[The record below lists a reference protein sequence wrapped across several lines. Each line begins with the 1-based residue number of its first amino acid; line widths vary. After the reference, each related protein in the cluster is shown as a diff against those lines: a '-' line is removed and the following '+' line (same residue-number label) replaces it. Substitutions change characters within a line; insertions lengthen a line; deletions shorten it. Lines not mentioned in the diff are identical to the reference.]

1 MNTLKTFML
10 MVFLMLLFMWLGYM
24 FGGSTGMLFALVFA
38 TLMNFGMYWFSDK
51 LVLKMYRAKEVTE
64 ADHPRLYRIVKS
76 VVQKA
81 MLPMPKVYIVPSQG
95 PNAFAT
101 GRNPEHAAVA
111 ATEGILA
118 MLNDDEL
125 EGVIGHEIAH
135 IQNRDMLI
143 GTIAATFAG
152 AIGYIAHMAQ
162 WGAIFGGMGG
172 RSSDDEGGN
181 GGMIGVLVAAIVA
194 PIAAML
200 LQTAI
205 SRQREYKADA
215 EGGRI
220 TGKYHGLASALE
232 KLHRSP
238 VQLKLDDKPA
248 TANLMIVNPLSGR
261 GLLSLFSTHPPM
273 EERVKRLREL
283 AQHSVYTGYAG

>member
-10 MVFLMLLFMWLGYM
+10 MLVLLLLFMWLGYL
-24 FGGSTGMLFALVFA
+24 FGGSGGMLFAFVFA
-38 TLMNFGMYWFSDK
+38 SLLNFGMYWFSDK
-51 LVLKMYRAKEVTE
+51 LVLKMYKAREVNET
-64 ADHPRLYRIVKS
+64 DHPRLYRIVKS
-76 VVQKA
+76 VAQKA
-81 MLPMPKVYIVPSQG
+81 MLPMPKIYIVPSQG

-101 GRNPEHAAVA
+101 GRNPQNAAVA
-111 ATEGILA
+111 ATEGILQI
-118 MLNDDEL
+118 LNDDEL
-125 EGVIGHEIAH
+125 EGVIGHEMAH
-135 IQNRDMLI
+135 VQNRDMLI

-162 WGAIFGGMGG
+162 WGALFGGFGG
-172 RSSDDEGGN
+172 RSDENRGG
-181 GGMIGVLVAAIVA
+181 GGMIGILVAAVVA
-194 PIAAML
+194 PLAAML

-248 TANLMIVNPLSGR
+248 TANLMIINPLSGK
-261 GLLSLFSTHPPM
+261 GMINLFSTHPPVQ
-273 EERVKRLREL
+273 ERIKRLRDL
-283 AQHSVYTGYAG
+283 AQHSVYTGFTG

>member
-10 MVFLMLLFMWLGYM
+10 MLVLMLLFMWLGFL
-24 FGGSTGMLFALVFA
+24 FGGSSGMLFAFVFA
-38 TLMNFGMYWFSDK
+38 SLLNFGMYWFSDK
-51 LVLKMYRAKEVTE
+51 LVLKMYKAREVNET
-64 ADHPRLYRIVKS
+64 DHPRLYRIVKS
-76 VVQKA
+76 VAQKA
-81 MLPMPKVYIVPSQG
+81 MLPMPKIYIVPSQG

-101 GRNPEHAAVA
+101 GRNPQNAAVA
-111 ATEGILA
+111 ATEGILQI
-118 MLNDDEL
+118 LSDDEL
-125 EGVIGHEIAH
+125 EGVIGHEMAH

-162 WGAIFGGMGG
+162 WGAIFGGYGG
-172 RSSDDEGGN
+172 RSDENRGG

-194 PIAAML
+194 PLAAML

-220 TGKYHGLASALE
+220 TGKYHGLASALD

-238 VQLKLDDKPA
+238 VQLNLTDKPA
-248 TANLMIVNPLSGR
+248 TANLMIINPLSGK
-261 GLLSLFSTHPPM
+261 GLVHLFSTHPPVQ
-273 EERVKRLREL
+273 ERIKRLRDL
-283 AQHSVYTGYAG
+283 AQHSVYTGFTG

>member
-1 MNTLKTFML
+1 MNTFKTFML
-10 MVFLMLLFMWLGYM
+10 MLVLMLLFMWLGFL
-24 FGGSTGMLFALVFA
+24 FGGSSGMLFAFVFA
-38 TLMNFGMYWFSDK
+38 SLLNFGMYWFSDK
-51 LVLKMYRAKEVTE
+51 LVLKMYKAREVNET
-64 ADHPRLYRIVKS
+64 DHPRLYRIVKS
-76 VVQKA
+76 VAQKA

-101 GRNPEHAAVA
+101 GRNPQHAAVA
-111 ATEGILA
+111 ATEGILQI
-118 MLNDDEL
+118 LNDDEL
-125 EGVIGHEIAH
+125 EGVIGHEMAH
-135 IQNRDMLI
+135 VQNRDMLI

-162 WGAIFGGMGG
+162 WGAIFGGYG
-172 RSSDDEGGN
+172 RSDDNRGG

-194 PIAAML
+194 PLAAML

-220 TGKYHGLASALE
+220 TGKYHGLASALD

-238 VQLKLDDKPA
+238 VQLNLKDKPA
-248 TANLMIVNPLSGR
+248 TANLMIINPLSGK
-261 GLLSLFSTHPPM
+261 GMIHLFSTHPPVQ
-273 EERVKRLREL
+273 ERIKRLRDL
-283 AQHSVYTGYAG
+283 AQHSVYTGFTG

>member
-10 MVFLMLLFMWLGYM
+10 MVVLMVLFMWLGYM
-24 FGGSTGMLFALVFA
+24 FGGSSGMLFAFVFA
-38 TLMNFGMYWFSDK
+38 SLMNFGMYWFSDK
-51 LVLKMYRAKEVTE
+51 LVLKMYRAREVSET
-64 ADHPRLYRIVKS
+64 DHPRLYRIVKS
-76 VVQKA
+76 VAQKA
-81 MLPMPKVYIVPSQG
+81 MLPIPKVYIVPSQG

-101 GRNPEHAAVA
+101 GRNAEHAAVA
-111 ATEGILA
+111 ATEGILGI
-118 MLNDDEL
+118 LNDDEL
-125 EGVIGHEIAH
+125 EGVIGHEMAH

-162 WGAIFGGMGG
+162 WGAIFGGFG
-172 RSSDDEGGN
+172 RSDDNRGG

-200 LQTAI
+200 IQTAI

-220 TGKYHGLASALE
+220 TGKYHGLAAALE

-238 VQLKLDDKPA
+238 VQLNLNDKPA
-248 TANLMIVNPLSGR
+248 TANLMIINPLSGK
-261 GLLSLFSTHPPM
+261 GMLHLFSTHPPV

-283 AQHSVYTGYAG
+283 AQHSAYTGFAG

>member
-10 MVFLMLLFMWLGYM
+10 MIVLVLLFMWLGFM
-24 FGGSTGMLFALVFA
+24 FGGSSGMLFALVFA
-38 TLMNFGMYWFSDK
+38 TLINFGMYWFSDK
-51 LVLKMYRAKEVTE
+51 VVLKMYKAREVTE
-64 ADHPRLYRIVKS
+64 TDHPRLYRIVKS
-76 VVQKA
+76 VSQKA

-101 GRNPEHAAVA
+101 GRNAEHAAVA
-111 ATEGILA
+111 ATEGILGI
-118 MLNDDEL
+118 LNDDEL
-125 EGVIGHEIAH
+125 EGVIGHEMAH

-143 GTIAATFAG
+143 GTLAATFAG
-152 AIGYIAHMAQ
+152 AIGYVAHLAQ
-162 WGAIFGGMGG
+162 WGAIFGGYGG
-172 RSSDDEGGN
+172 RSDDNRG

-220 TGKYHGLASALE
+220 TGKYNGLATALE

-238 VQLKLDDKPA
+238 VQLKLDDHPT
-248 TANLMIVNPLSGR
+248 TANLMIINSLSGR
-261 GLLSLFSTHPPM
+261 GMMSLFSTHPPV
-273 EERVKRLREL
+273 EERIKRLREQ
-283 AQHSVYTGYAG
+283 AQNISYTGYTG

>member
-10 MVFLMLLFMWLGYM
+10 MVVLMVLFMWLGYM
-24 FGGSTGMLFALVFA
+24 FGGSSGMLFAFVFA
-38 TLMNFGMYWFSDK
+38 SLMNFGMYWFSDK
-51 LVLKMYRAKEVTE
+51 LVLKMYRAREVSET
-64 ADHPRLYRIVKS
+64 DHPRLYRIVKS
-76 VVQKA
+76 VAQKA
-81 MLPMPKVYIVPSQG
+81 MLPIPKVYIVPSQG

-101 GRNPEHAAVA
+101 GRNAEHAAVA
-111 ATEGILA
+111 ATEGILGI
-118 MLNDDEL
+118 LNDDEL
-125 EGVIGHEIAH
+125 EGVIGHEMAH

-162 WGAIFGGMGG
+162 WGAIFGGYG
-172 RSSDDEGGN
+172 RSDDNRGG

-200 LQTAI
+200 IQTAI

-220 TGKYHGLASALE
+220 TGKYHGLAAALE

-238 VQLKLDDKPA
+238 VQLNLNDKPA
-248 TANLMIVNPLSGR
+248 TANLMIINPLSGK
-261 GLLSLFSTHPPM
+261 GMLHLFSTHPPV

-283 AQHSVYTGYAG
+283 AQHSKYTGFAG

>member
-1 MNTLKTFML
+1 MNSMKTALL
-10 MVFLMLLFMWLGYM
+10 MVGLILLFMWLGYL
-24 FGGSTGMLFALVFA
+24 FGGTGGMMIAFVIA
-38 TLMNFGMYWFSDK
+38 TVMNFGMYWYSDK
-51 LVLKMYRAKEVTE
+51 LVLKMYRAREVSE

-76 VVQKA
+76 VATRA
-81 MLPMPKVYIVPSQG
+81 MMPMPRVYIVPSQG

-101 GRNPEHAAVA
+101 GRNAENSAVA
-111 ATEGILA
+111 ATEGILGI
-118 MLNDDEL
+118 LNDDEL

-135 IQNRDMLI
+135 IQNKDMLI

-152 AIGYIAHMAQ
+152 AIAMIASMARFA
-162 WGAIFGGMGG
+162 AIFGGVG
-172 RSSDDEGGN
+172 RSDDEDSGG
-181 GGMIGVLVAAIVA
+181 GLIGLIVASIVA

-200 LQTAI
+200 LQMAI

-220 TGKYHGLASALE
+220 TGKYNGLASALE

-238 VQLKLDDKPA
+238 VQLNVESRPT

-261 GLLSLFSTHPPM
+261 GMLHLFSTHPPV
-273 EERVKRLREL
+273 EERIKRLKEA
-283 AQHSVYTGYAG
+283 AQNSAYGSYAR